1 MEEKQCPNLQTFS
14 VLPKFPGLHKGLKPT
29 LSVFNISCTCYK
41 SLEYPILNSVFVSIG
56 KNSDGRTVG
65 HVWHAVVV

>member
-1 MEEKQCPNLQTFS
+1 MKSGLDAMPL
-14 VLPKFPGLHKGLKPT
+14 FPLDDL
-29 LSVFNISCTCYK
+29 LSLISLSCTCYK

-65 HVWHAVVV
+65 HVWHAVVVQ